1 MNEYE
6 LDESLE
12 PKGFSRAIIA
22 ILVGV
27 CCGGG
32 RIVARDGLTGKTVL
46 VLVSTAVV
54 CVLLMLPFLALA
66 KKARLLV
73 TAQGVSTRSI
83 TGKEAKL
90 NWADMRTAAIVRI
103 NKREDQRMILLS
115 PKIPQEALESRK
127 TVLKKTAK
135 EGGLLFPYGDKRRE
149 AIEHF
154 LNKELPEFNL

>member
-1 MNEYE
+1 MHEYE

-12 PKGFSRAIIA
+12 PKGFGSAVVA

-27 CCGGG
+27 CFGGA
-32 RIVARDGLTGKTVL
+32 RIVARDGLTIEAVL
-46 VLVSTAVV
+46 GLVIAAAV

-66 KKARLLV
+66 KKARLHV
-73 TAQGVSTRSI
+73 TAEGVTTRSI
-83 TGKEAKL
+83 TGKENTLA
-90 NWADMRTAAIVRI
+90 WAEVRTAAIVRI
-103 NKREDQRMILLS
+103 NRRDDQRMILLS

-154 LNKELPEFNL
+154 LNKALPEFDL